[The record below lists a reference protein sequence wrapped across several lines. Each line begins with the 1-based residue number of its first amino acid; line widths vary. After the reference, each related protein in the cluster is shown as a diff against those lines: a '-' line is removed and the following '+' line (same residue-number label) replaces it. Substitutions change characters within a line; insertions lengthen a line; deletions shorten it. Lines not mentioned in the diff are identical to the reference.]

1 MTTPRGIRN
10 NNPGNIRKSP
20 EKWRGEIEGQDSAFE
35 TFDTPENGIRAIAK
49 ILLSYQNKRGLRTI
63 VQLIGRWAPPVENDT
78 DSYAEHVADNV
89 RVLVDQPVDLSD
101 QRLMVAIVTSII
113 RHENGVQP
121 YMNAVIE
128 DGVRRAYA

>member
-63 VQLIGRWAPPVENDT
+63 AQLIGRWAPPVENDT
-78 DSYAEHVADNV
+78 DSYAEHVAAKA
-89 RVLVDQPVDLSD
+89 LCTVDEDVDLRD
-101 QRLMVAIVTSII
+101 QAMMTSIVASI
-113 RHENGVQP
+113 IQHENGVQP
-121 YMNAVIE
+121 YSAAVIR
-128 DGVRRAYA
+128 DGVQRAYA